1 MDEAQRLAEVLGWLC
16 DESGRAAARSGPPE
30 EPDGRRPLAGDERLV
45 GALNEGLLRLVE
57 SRRPEAVDAPAV
69 QTAISGVEYVAQGEI
84 LAGRRTRLVRLLPSF
99 VFLVLLPIQ
108 GRSEA
113 LRVARRA
120 AELEG
125 GLAAA

>member
-1 MDEAQRLAEVLGWLC
+1 MDETQRLVEVLGRLC
-16 DESGRAAARSGPPE
+16 DESGRPAIRTGPPADPAAE
-30 EPDGRRPLAGDERLV
+30 RPIGGDELLV

-57 SRRPEAVDAPAV
+57 SRQPGAVDAPAV
-69 QTAISGVEYVAQGEI
+69 RTAISGVEYVAQGEI
-84 LAGRRTRLVRLLPSF
+84 LAGRRSRLVRLLPSF

-125 GLAAA
+125 GLATA